1 MSEHKGDKARYFR
14 AQQRKIL
21 RRKRVRE
28 ILGTAQRKTAVTE
41 AASDPTPN
49 AAALAPQVP

>member
-1 MSEHKGDKARYFR
+1 VSEHKGDKARYFR